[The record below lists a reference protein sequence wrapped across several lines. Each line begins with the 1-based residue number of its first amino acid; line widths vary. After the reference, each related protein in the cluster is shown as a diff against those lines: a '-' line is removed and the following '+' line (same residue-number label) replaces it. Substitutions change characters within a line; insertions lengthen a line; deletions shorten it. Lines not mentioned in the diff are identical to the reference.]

1 MDEDLTAR
9 ARLRDAA
16 MELVSGGGTAALSA
30 RAVAERAGV
39 TPGLIR
45 HHFGS
50 MAGLLESCDDHV
62 AAIIRDRKGEGMAQG
77 LGFDAVAALRDAGN
91 QTVMAYLARRIP
103 DDAPAIA
110 QLVDQIVDDAVGYLR
125 VGQESGLVTATD
137 DDRGRAAILT
147 MFSLGSLTM
156 YRHLARHFV
165 FDITSADLVAQPGYP
180 RYLLAMVDSLG
191 AVIEPGALQ
200 TYRAAIAQLREKP

>member
-1 MDEDLTAR
+1 MGEDLTAR

-16 MELVSGGGTAALSA
+16 IELLADGGAAAVSA
-30 RAVAERAGV
+30 RSVAERAGV
-39 TPGLIR
+39 TSGLIR

-50 MAGLLESCDDHV
+50 MAGLLDACDDHV

-77 LGFDAVAALRDAGN
+77 LGFDSVAALRDAGN

-156 YRHLARHFV
+156 HRHLARHFGI
-165 FDITSADLVAQPGYP
+165 DITSADLVAQPGYP
-180 RYLLAMVDSLG
+180 RYLLAMVDALG
-191 AVIEPGALQ
+191 AVIEPGALE
-200 TYRAAIAQLREKP
+200 TYRTAIAQLREKP